1 MSSIWE
7 SLVSAAHR
15 FATVRPGFIALA
27 FGLYLGSFFIVATRW
42 CGFLRMIGASVS
54 VWRAAL
60 AGVAGLA
67 MGNLVPSTRIAGEA
81 TRIALV
87 RRTGEVTWRQ
97 ATLAAVWDRLSEVPP
112 IAALVIVAALGLRG
126 LPSRSRTVTLAF
138 VAAVLL
144 VGGGLAVRA
153 LRRSGSGLAGWR
165 ERLAL
170 DHLRFPVFAAG
181 VGFSALV
188 WLQDVLR
195 LTCSALAF
203 GVMLSP
209 AQMATLSVLTMIG
222 GLVPTVVGIGPVE
235 GVLVAGLVAFGVD
248 LPTAAAITAAERM
261 VSYGFSTSAGSL
273 VVALQGG
280 RSLWGAVRRRSP
292 LDEPF

>member
-1 MSSIWE
+1 
-7 SLVSAAHR
+7 
-15 FATVRPGFIALA
+15 
-27 FGLYLGSFFIVATRW
+27 
-42 CGFLRMIGASVS
+42 
-54 VWRAAL
+54 
-60 AGVAGLA
+60 VAGIA

-112 IAALVIVAALGLRG
+112 IAVLVIMAALSVRG
-126 LPSRSRTVTLAF
+126 LPSRWRTVALAF
-138 VAAVLL
+138 LVIVVLA
-144 VGGGLAVRA
+144 GAGLAVRA

-165 ERLAL
+165 EHLAVDRLQ
-170 DHLRFPVFAAG
+170 FPVFAAG

-203 GVMLSP
+203 GVTLSP
-209 AQMATLSVLTMIG
+209 AKMATLSVLTMIG
-222 GLVPTVVGIGPVE
+222 GLVPTVAGIGPVE

-248 LPTAAAITAAERM
+248 LPTAAAITAAERL

-280 RSLWGAVRRRSP
+280 RSLWTAVRRRPSS
-292 LDEPF
+292 DEPF